1 MYLVVSNF
9 YLLFLFLHT
18 IFFYPYSALP
28 LTILFFLILFSR
40 CNTFFNFLSFFF
52 LYSSS
57 VFFFHFIFWFSLNF
71 FFYIMLSSMLFSF
84 RVLSS
89 LFYFLIVKYFHVFH
103 VLYFFFILHIF
114 VFFMFFQISSSFFH
128 TFIPFRGPP
137 AFYISPPP
145 FLTSSSSICDTRYSI
160 ANQQFSTP
168 RHSHHHKSYLSF
180 VIWLSEILHA
190 LSYHPK

>member
-1 MYLVVSNF
+1 
-9 YLLFLFLHT
+9 
-18 IFFYPYSALP
+18 
-28 LTILFFLILFSR
+28 
-40 CNTFFNFLSFFF
+40 
-52 LYSSS
+52 
-57 VFFFHFIFWFSLNF
+57 
-71 FFYIMLSSMLFSF
+71 MLFSF

-114 VFFMFFQISSSFFH
+114 VFFMFFQISSFFFH

-160 ANQQFSTP
+160 ANNSFRP
-168 RHSHHHKSYLSF
+168 RATLITINPIYLSLF
-180 VIWLSEILHA
+180 DYQKFYTHYHITRSNLLKTLDELIFTEIIRINILIH
-190 LSYHPK
+190 LEFLRDRIKTDS